1 MTKSINTLQR
11 VINNSAEYLR
21 QLIKMIM
28 RSRTVLNT
36 DRTAFVDL
44 EEVNVPRRL
53 NQVCWLLRQAGYSVM
68 VRIGWRAFAGFNR
81 IGMDSFRTA
90 NAFLTP
96 HRTRRAKLLVTDT
109 GVVPGS
115 GRETELPSKS
125 LRIDYSFYPPDVK
138 KFKDNCYIPI
148 MFHPSLMNPE
158 TYSRAAELSRNSN
171 RKVSIFFAGSLTRD
185 MYDRGL
191 IRDQYGLHTRNELID
206 AVMAGS
212 GERGRLFEP
221 RDFRDF
227 EERKE
232 SGGLADRT
240 VIIDTGVC
248 KIPQA
253 RWLDVLSEVDFF
265 LAAPGISMPF
275 CHNLPESMAVGAIP
289 VIQFGDLLYPPLE
302 DRKTCMAFE
311 SLDELKDIVINVI
324 PAMRPDE
331 IGEMRER
338 VVQYHRQYLSPE
350 SFVARMREFEEDSRQ
365 ELRLIMARRMYND

>member
-1 MTKSINTLQR
+1 MRITYKTLRR

-21 QLIKMIM
+21 QLIKTIV
-28 RSRTVLNT
+28 RSNAFMNT
-36 DRTAFVDL
+36 DRRAVVDL

-53 NQVCWLLRQAGYSVM
+53 NQICWLLRQAGYSVM
-68 VRIGWRAFAGFNR
+68 VRIGWRAFTGFNR
-81 IGMDSFRTA
+81 IGKDGFKDPNT
-90 NAFLTP
+90 FLTP
-96 HRTRRAKLLVTDT
+96 FRMSRSYLMVTDE
-109 GVVPGS
+109 GGGS
-115 GRETELPSKS
+115 GIGRKEALFPKT
-125 LRIDYSFYPPDVK
+125 LRIDYTFYPPDTK

-148 MFHPSLMNPE
+148 MFHPSLMNAD
-158 TYSRAAELSRNSN
+158 TYARAAGLAHNSN

-185 MYDRGL
+185 KYDREV
-191 IRDQYGLHTRNELID
+191 IRSQYGLLTRNEMID
-206 AVMAGS
+206 AVMSGS
-212 GERGRLFEP
+212 GERGKPFAP

-227 EERKE
+227 QGRKDRGE
-232 SGGLADRT
+232 LADKT

-248 KIPQA
+248 KIPQD

-302 DRKTCMAFE
+302 DRKTCLAFD
-311 SLDELKDIVINVI
+311 SLDELKDIVTNVI

-350 SFVARMREFEEDSRQ
+350 SFVARMKQFEEDSRR
-365 ELRLIMARRMYND
+365 ELRLIMARRMYTD